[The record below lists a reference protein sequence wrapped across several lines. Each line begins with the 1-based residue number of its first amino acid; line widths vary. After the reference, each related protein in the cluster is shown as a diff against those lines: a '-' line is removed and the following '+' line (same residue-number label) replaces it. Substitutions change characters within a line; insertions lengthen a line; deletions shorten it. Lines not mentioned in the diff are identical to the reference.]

1 MSVASNS
8 PAQKASSAQRRSGR
22 SLASRLFRRTS
33 RPETPVDREKRRIR
47 KSRPGPAHSALNG
60 AKTLLAVFIWTVL
73 SSVQVV
79 IVAPYASY
87 VYAQG
92 ALFGMAVSSA
102 VLIHLWPTRT
112 PQWRTLFWAFLIT
125 SATGAMLLPLGA
137 GRMALTGATLAGFG
151 FVLLRMNQNG
161 RKLMELVNDWR
172 VLR

>member
-1 MSVASNS
+1 M
-8 PAQKASSAQRRSGR
+8 
-22 SLASRLFRRTS
+22 
-33 RPETPVDREKRRIR
+33 
-47 KSRPGPAHSALNG
+47 
-60 AKTLLAVFIWTVL
+60 
-73 SSVQVV
+73 
-79 IVAPYASY
+79 APYASY